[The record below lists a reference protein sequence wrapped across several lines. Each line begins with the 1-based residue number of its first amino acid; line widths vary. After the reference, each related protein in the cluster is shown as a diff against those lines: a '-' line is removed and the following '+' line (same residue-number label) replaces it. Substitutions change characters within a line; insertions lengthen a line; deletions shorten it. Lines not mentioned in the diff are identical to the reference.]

1 MTDTHNLALVLDTLQ
16 AVAEDVLDTV
26 AEARAALE
34 PQGVQQTDDQ
44 VTYRQFYTV
53 ERSQK
58 CQK

>member
-34 PQGVQQTDDQ
+34 PQEVQQTDDQ

-53 ERSQK
+53 ERGQK